1 LLKKQAIKFI
11 FSKKIHIK
19 INNMSFQIN
28 FFNKIN
34 QLYVDT
40 KINIMFNILIKTRYT
55 VNKMIEILNFKK
67 GISDKAPDGCDF
79 VVDEFVTYTNK
90 NGVKFGPYKIIGFAK
105 GVKDVESERFI
116 HLNNECYWFPVKLE
130 EIKKL

>member
-1 LLKKQAIKFI
+1 MQFLVAIK
-11 FSKKIHIK
+11 STLSRMDH
-19 INNMSFQIN
+19 
-28 FFNKIN
+28 
-34 QLYVDT
+34 
-40 KINIMFNILIKTRYT
+40 IKTRYT

-67 GISDKAPDGCDF
+67 GISDKAPNGCDF
-79 VVDEFVTYTNK
+79 VVDELVTYTNK

-105 GVKDVESERFI
+105 GVKDVKSERFI